1 MRFTPDNSV
10 DFEKR
15 LQQADLSLF
24 DPITTSA
31 TADDRRSL
39 LALQAAVRLP
49 GYAYLE
55 IGSERGG
62 SLQTHLADPWCAA
75 IFSIDLR
82 VSSVPDARG
91 TGFVYHDN
99 TTAHMIAGLTKY
111 YGKTVDKILTFD
123 HRAAEVSTVKITP
136 APHLI
141 FIDGEHT
148 RKAVTTD
155 FADARRFASSET
167 LIAFHDAQLVHIGI
181 KDCLNTLEREGI
193 PSHSAGLPGAVYVIA
208 IGPNARERIEKI
220 QIQHTPPD
228 TFFRRAPA
236 YLRNHKRQLRRQKR
250 LLRSQK
256 LRLLLRRLRQ
266 KLLN

>member
-1 MRFTPDNSV
+1 MNFVPKNSV
-10 DFEKR
+10 EFEKR

-31 TADDRRSL
+31 TTDDRRSL
-39 LALQAAVRLP
+39 LALQAAIRRP
-49 GYAYLE
+49 DYAYLE

-62 SLQTHLADPWCAA
+62 SLQTHLADPWCTA

-99 TTAHMIAGLTKY
+99 TTAHMIADLTKY
-111 YGKTVDKILTFD
+111 YGNVVDKILTFD

-136 APHLI
+136 PPHLI

-155 FADARRFASSET
+155 FADARRFASPEA
-167 LIAFHDAQLVHIGI
+167 LIAFHDAQLVHLGI
-181 KDCLNTLEREGI
+181 KDCLQTLEQEGL
-193 PSHSAGLPGAVYVIA
+193 PFHSACLAGAVYVIA
-208 IGPNARERIEKI
+208 IGPDARERIEKI
-220 QIQHTPPD
+220 QIEHTPPD
-228 TFFRRAPA
+228 IFFRHAPA
-236 YLRNHKRQLRRQKR
+236 YLRNQKRQLRRQR
-250 LLRSQK
+250 RQLRYQK
-256 LRLLLRRLRQ
+256 LRLLLRRIRQ
-266 KLLN
+266 KLLT